1 MTFENFG
8 LNPDCNAYQDEKAAD
23 IKNGVEY
30 AKATIHDTDNIAVF
44 VVDALGRTVCVYKEE
59 DSDNIHVS
67 KKYDTGVY
75 WDSRIKAYRKSDCEI
90 IGSWMMDYM
99 SKLNVAKYG
108 VIVENPDGS
117 FQVLK

>member
-1 MTFENFG
+1 MTFEDFG
-8 LNPDCNAYQDEKAAD
+8 LNPKCNAYKVEKAAD

-30 AKATIHDTDNIAVF
+30 AKKTIHDDSVVF
-44 VVDALGRTVCVYKEE
+44 VLDASSCIRCIDKEK
-59 DSDNIHVS
+59 DSDIIHVS
-67 KKYDTGVY
+67 AKYKIDKY
-75 WDSRIKAYRKSDCEI
+75 WDSRAMEWKNTNYEI